1 MTALLGLLRL
11 GLALVALGLSGTA
24 VAAWFGFAVP
34 LFDLFNHFQV
44 PLIAGMLV
52 ALIGVLVL
60 FIGSSWQL
68 LLSVVLLAGLAA
80 SALTVVPETVAEL
93 RPHAPLPGD
102 GRPVI
107 KLMTHNLFGLNYDM
121 RRVARVIAA
130 ENPDIVALQ
139 EYFPEQRE
147 RLPQLLAATYPYST
161 HCVGGKRANI
171 ALFSKL
177 PFEQAADGDCTTDP
191 AAAGRTAHILAT
203 FTLPDGSRF
212 AVLTTHF
219 DWPYPIERQRRQR
232 ETIVK
237 AIKAVTVPLLVVG
250 DFNSTPWSYAQRDFA
265 AEAGLDRQTH
275 GLLTWPLMFSIKGW
289 RSTPPILPLDQ
300 VMTRGPVAIHDL
312 HTAAP
317 TGSDHLPIVV
327 TFSLGS
333 AADG

>member
-11 GLALVALGLSGTA
+11 GFALVALGLSGTA

-93 RPHAPLPGD
+93 TPHAPLPGD

-130 ENPDIVALQ
+130 ENPDIVATFKPSHIHCQ
-139 EYFPEQRE
+139 FPMTKFSPTPMSGRSC
-147 RLPQLLAATYPYST
+147 RPASRYST
-161 HCVGGKRANI
+161 RI
-171 ALFSKL
+171 
-177 PFEQAADGDCTTDP
+177 DCT
-191 AAAGRTAHILAT
+191 GV
-203 FTLPDGSRF
+203 S
-212 AVLTTHF
+212 
-219 DWPYPIERQRRQR
+219 
-232 ETIVK
+232 
-237 AIKAVTVPLLVVG
+237 
-250 DFNSTPWSYAQRDFA
+250 STMYS
-265 AEAGLDRQTH
+265 
-275 GLLTWPLMFSIKGW
+275 
-289 RSTPPILPLDQ
+289 
-300 VMTRGPVAIHDL
+300 
-312 HTAAP
+312 
-317 TGSDHLPIVV
+317 
-327 TFSLGS
+327 
-333 AADG
+333 